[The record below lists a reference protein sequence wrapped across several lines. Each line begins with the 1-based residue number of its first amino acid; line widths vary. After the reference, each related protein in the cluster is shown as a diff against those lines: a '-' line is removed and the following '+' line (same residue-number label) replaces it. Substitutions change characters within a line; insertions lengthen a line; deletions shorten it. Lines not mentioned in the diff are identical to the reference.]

1 MRTGRGSPVRQLET
15 KRETRRFIR
24 LKASTDCRGPQA
36 HGEGSARMASRR
48 SLHIRRLNIGTLLFD
63 DAVSWLSPSGAE
75 KSSAVVILP
84 ARLIGSPCGLVCR
97 PSYRHAKRPSRYA
110 FASM

>member
-1 MRTGRGSPVRQLET
+1 MRTGRESSVRQPAT

-24 LKASTDCRGPQA
+24 VRASTDCRGPQA

-48 SLHIRRLNIGTLLFD
+48 SLHTRRLDIGALLFG
-63 DAVSWLSPSGAE
+63 DALSCLPSGAE
-75 KSSAVVILP
+75 KSSAVVIQA
-84 ARLIGSPCGLVCR
+84 ARLIGFPCAFVCR
-97 PSYRHAKRPSRYA
+97 PSYRHAKSPSRYA